1 VQQRFGAD
9 RLSVVLI
16 DVDPEYFPDQQDYLP
31 KAKKILTRHKLEW
44 PNVLAPKGFHDVTRA
59 FNLSGYGNVLVD
71 AGGVVRG
78 VNLHGKELERVAEQV
93 MAAEKGAKQPPRT
106 DP

>member
-1 VQQRFGAD
+1 FGAD
-9 RLSVVLI
+9 RLSVVLV
-16 DVDPEYFPDQQDYLP
+16 DVDPEYFPEQKDYVP
-31 KAKKILTRHKLEW
+31 QAKKILTRHKLEW

-71 AGGVVRG
+71 AEGVVRG
-78 VNLHGKELERVAEQV
+78 VNLHGKELEPVAEEV
-93 MAAEKGAKQPPRT
+93 IGAEKGAKQSPRA